1 MAAPADAAHDD
12 VVADWNQQIID
23 EFRANGGTVTT
34 MGFGRGLVLVHHL
47 GARTGT
53 ERVSPVANI
62 RDEDGSRLV
71 AASKAGA
78 PDNPAWYHNLLAHPD
93 VTIETPEGEEQVH
106 VTELTGA
113 ERDAAW
119 ERFKQM
125 SDGFRSYEEK
135 TTRTI
140 PVLRLTPRNAP

>member
-1 MAAPADAAHDD
+1 VDAVSDFNSQ
-12 VVADWNQQIID
+12 VVA
-23 EFRANGGTVTT
+23 EFRENDGTVTT
-34 MGFGRGLVLVHHL
+34 AGFGRSLILVHHV
-47 GARTGT
+47 GARSGT
-53 ERVSPVANI
+53 ERVTPLVPV
-62 RDEDGSRLV
+62 RESGDTWLV

-93 VTIETPEGEEQVH
+93 VSIETPDDGVVDVH

-113 ERDAAW
+113 ARDAGW
-119 ERFKQM
+119 ERFKDM

-140 PVLRLTPRNAP
+140 PVLALTRR